1 MGQEPAARRSPE
13 AQTIIEASFPMM
25 SFQNILTDPASLR
38 TALFCLAAISVL
50 GALLAKRI
58 KEKRS
63 PEPRVIRL
71 TLDSPAPPTHDYRES
86 PPVQAPDTLQAQTS
100 IEAVPPAQAPEALP
114 PPQAP
119 AVSQPPQIIEAA
131 VQPHATETSFQ
142 EAEPAPYAA
151 DSSLQPPTAG
161 EFLPP
166 PAELEQPQDGFPP
179 AIDSILAL
187 QRRSPVTLDVL
198 RGVLIMA
205 AIAAAAALVLVLLPQ
220 STVDRM
226 AVSLQPRN
234 APGPPPEKIAFLY
247 LGDEVKDN
255 QFHIRG
261 VVRNISAQPIE
272 QLQATVRLYAPDR
285 TLLET
290 QVVRMDSETVFPNAT
305 ASFHLSF
312 SEYRGQFG
320 SYSLDF
326 KLAQGDAVPYKDARE
341 TRASS

>member
-1 MGQEPAARRSPE
+1 VLFRSVG
-13 AQTIIEASFPMM
+13 ASFSMM

-50 GALLAKRI
+50 SALLAKRI
-58 KEKRS
+58 KEKRN

-71 TLDSPAPPTHDYRES
+71 TLDSPAPQALDREES
-86 PPVQAPDTLQAQTS
+86 PHAQATDALRSQGSMEASPPTQAPYG
-100 IEAVPPAQAPEALP
+100 ALP
-114 PPQAP
+114 PLKEPEVSEPPKILEASIPPRAEEPLCPQ
-119 AVSQPPQIIEAA
+119 
-131 VQPHATETSFQ
+131 
-142 EAEPAPYAA
+142 AEPAPFTA
-151 DSSLQPPTAG
+151 DSPLQVQTSG
-161 EFLPP
+161 EFPP
-166 PAELEQPQDGFPP
+166 SPAEPEPHQGDFSP

-187 QRRSPVTLDVL
+187 QRRSPVTLDIL
-198 RGVLIMA
+198 RGALIMA
-205 AIAAAAALVLVLLPQ
+205 AIVVVAALLLVLMPQ

-226 AVSLQPRN
+226 GVALQPRN
-234 APGPPPEKIAFLY
+234 APGPPPEKLAFLY

-326 KLAQGDAVPYKDARE
+326 KLAQGDAVPYKDVRE
-341 TRASS
+341 ARASS

>member
-1 MGQEPAARRSPE
+1 M
-13 AQTIIEASFPMM
+13 I

-71 TLDSPAPPTHDYRES
+71 TLDSPARPAHDHEDS
-86 PPVQAPDTLQAQTS
+86 PAVQAPDTLQARAS
-100 IEAVPPAQAPEALP
+100 IEAVPPAQAPEALL

-119 AVSQPPQIIEAA
+119 EVSQPPQIIEAA
-131 VQPHATETSFQ
+131 IQPQAPKPLFQ
-142 EAEPAPYAA
+142 ETEPAPFTA
-151 DSSLQPPTAG
+151 DSSPQPQTAS
-161 EFLPP
+161 EFPPP
-166 PAELEQPQDGFPP
+166 PAELEQPQGGFSP
-179 AIDSILAL
+179 AIDSILVL
-187 QRRSPVTLDVL
+187 QRRSPVTLDIL
-198 RGVLIMA
+198 RGALIMA
-205 AIAAAAALVLVLLPQ
+205 AIAAAAALLLVLMPQ

-226 AVSLQPRN
+226 AVALQPRN

-326 KLAQGDAVPYKDARE
+326 KLAQGDAVPYKDMRE
-341 TRASS
+341 TRAGS